1 MDVLEAIKSRTS
13 VRRFKSDPVA
23 EDMIVQL
30 IDMGRRAPS
39 GRNVQPIE
47 FVVVSEG
54 KDRARLAQICEYGK
68 FIAEAPVCILVYSA
82 DTKYYL
88 EDGCAAV
95 ENILIAA
102 TGLGLGSCWVAGDKK
117 PYTAEIDAVAGAPAG
132 YKLITLIAIGY
143 AAQPPQPREK
153 RPLEE
158 VLHWGH
164 F

>member
-1 MDVLEAIKSRTS
+1 MDVLEAIKSRRS

-23 EDMIVQL
+23 EDLIVQL

-47 FVVVSEG
+47 FVVVREE

-68 FIAEAPVCILVYSA
+68 FIAESPVCILVYSA

-117 PYTAEIDAVAGAPAG
+117 PYTAEIDAVVGSPAG
-132 YKLITLIAIGY
+132 FKLITLIAIGY
-143 AAQPPQPREK
+143 AVQTPQSREK

-158 VLHWGH
+158 VLHWGR